1 MTWEIVLGI
10 IALCGAAVTL
20 GGVAVKLATT
30 ISRLDTTIVTLD
42 KTISEIKVGNE
53 REHCEIYGKLEN
65 HEGRI
70 NRIEIKEGIIK

>member
-30 ISRLDTTIVTLD
+30 ISRPLIQRLSRWTKQSGRSKRATRGNTAKYTTSSTTMRGV
-42 KTISEIKVGNE
+42 
-53 REHCEIYGKLEN
+53 
-65 HEGRI
+65 
-70 NRIEIKEGIIK
+70 